1 MGIPLDSDWNWP
13 TTSSIT
19 EGGVGVLNTQ
29 PKQAKGGVF
38 SQADIP
44 LIKRALEVYKDMLIK
59 KNESE
64 LVPRAEFNQL
74 ANLMHRLNN
83 RI

>member
-1 MGIPLDSDWNWP
+1 MGKPLDDDFNYNVPSR
-13 TTSSIT
+13 IA
-19 EGGVGVLNTQ
+19 EGGTLI
-29 PKQAKGGVF
+29 PRQAKGGVF

-44 LIKRALEVYKDMLIK
+44 LIKRALEVYKNQLVATE
-59 KNESE
+59 ESE
-64 LVPRAEFNQL
+64 RTPSAELTQL